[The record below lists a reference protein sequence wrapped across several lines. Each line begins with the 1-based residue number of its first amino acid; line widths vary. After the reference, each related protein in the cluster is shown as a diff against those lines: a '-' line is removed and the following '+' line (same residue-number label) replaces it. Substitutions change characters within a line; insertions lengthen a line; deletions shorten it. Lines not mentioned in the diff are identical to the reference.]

1 MITSD
6 RHCECGARVSG
17 LYVSGLRTAS
27 DVQNMSLCVCVCVHM
42 YVSVHSCA
50 CACMCALACVCYLGC
65 RTQPGIALV

>member
-27 DVQNMSLCVCVCVHM
+27 DVQNMSLRMCVCLCAHVCVCALV
-42 YVSVHSCA
+42 
-50 CACMCALACVCYLGC
+50 CMCVYVCTRMRVLLGM
-65 RTQPGIALV
+65 